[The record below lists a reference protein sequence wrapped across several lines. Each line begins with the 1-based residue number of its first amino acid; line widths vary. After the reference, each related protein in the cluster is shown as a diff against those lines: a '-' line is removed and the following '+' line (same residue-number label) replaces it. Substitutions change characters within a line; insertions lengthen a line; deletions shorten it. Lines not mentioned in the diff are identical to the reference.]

1 MTIHNIE
8 IKHLNLLIEGL
19 RMKFSMIVD
28 FLKHRESVL
37 SHKNENIR
45 YINEYITI
53 LDESLKSSFK
63 TLNNTIDIYLLL
75 LLDDELMIKE
85 IFPITRVQDTIN
97 YFKKDKNLKE
107 FNKKKVS
114 FLINILE
121 AQINFFDKKIN
132 LIENFHKKE
141 KYPTFKE
148 DFAIEYNRIFEE
160 YALIFDKEE
169 DFFYKHFYV
178 LKFK

>member
-53 LDESLKSSFK
+53 LDESIKSTIQ
-63 TLNNTIDIYLLL
+63 TLNNTINCYQLL
-75 LLDDELMIKE
+75 LLDDELMINE
-85 IFPITRVQDTIN
+85 IIPIMNVHDTIN
-97 YFKKDKNLKE
+97 YFKRDKNLKE

-114 FLINILE
+114 FLNKILK

-132 LIENFHKKE
+132 LIETFYKKE
-141 KYPTFKE
+141 KYLTLKE
-148 DFAIEYNRIFEE
+148 DFTIEYNRILEEFE
-160 YALIFDKEE
+160 LIFDKNE
-169 DFFYKHFYV
+169 DFFYTHFYIPR
-178 LKFK
+178 FK